1 MRFRLAAPSCVIPD
15 RVGPN
20 CRALSPL
27 VGEVALMLLET
38 AGCLDYDQ
46 RDLPADLPTLNLA
59 YHAHLPLDLPWSDGP
74 RAVAEAISGLEQK
87 IAFLGPRGYVLHP
100 PAPGQ
105 LVGLLRE
112 RPDLASMLW
121 LENTGQSDLTEI
133 WDELTTL
140 GLNVCLDVGHMVSY
154 GQEGIMSLPGFFD
167 RVRIL
172 HVYGAESKQG
182 HAGLGHLPDPGLLRD
197 ILRRVRGDETRVVEI
212 FSLDELER
220 SLNLLKSWLLRWG
233 MEYD

>member
-1 MRFRLAAPSCVIPD
+1 MHFRLAAPSCVIPD

-27 VGEVALMLLET
+27 VREVALMLLET
-38 AGCLDYDQ
+38 AGCLNYDQ
-46 RDLPADLPTLNLA
+46 RDLPADLPNLNLA

-74 RAVAEAISGLEQK
+74 KAVAGVISGLEQK
-87 IAFLGPRGYVLHP
+87 IAFLCPRGYVLHP

-105 LVGLLRE
+105 LSGLLRE

-140 GLNVCLDVGHMVSY
+140 DLNVCLDVGHMVSY

-172 HVYGAESKQG
+172 HIYGAESKQG
-182 HAGLGHLPDPGLLRD
+182 HAGLSHLPDPELLRD
-197 ILRRVRGDETRVVEI
+197 ILRRVRGDETLVVEI
-212 FSLDELER
+212 FSLNELER

>member
-74 RAVAEAISGLEQK
+74 KAVAKAISGLEQK
-87 IAFLGPRGYVLHP
+87 IAFLVPRGYVLHP

-197 ILRRVRGDETRVVEI
+197 ILRRVRGDETLVVEI

>member
-74 RAVAEAISGLEQK
+74 RPWPRPFPGLSKKLPFSSHAVMCSILQ
-87 IAFLGPRGYVLHP
+87 
-100 PAPGQ
+100 
-105 LVGLLRE
+105 
-112 RPDLASMLW
+112 RPDSLSGCSGSARTW
-121 LENTGQSDLTEI
+121 PPCF
-133 WDELTTL
+133 
-140 GLNVCLDVGHMVSY
+140 GL
-154 GQEGIMSLPGFFD
+154 
-167 RVRIL
+167 
-172 HVYGAESKQG
+172 K
-182 HAGLGHLPDPGLLRD
+182 
-197 ILRRVRGDETRVVEI
+197 TRA
-212 FSLDELER
+212 R
-220 SLNLLKSWLLRWG
+220 AT
-233 MEYD
+233 